1 VTSGAASTDISTD
14 ISTKAASRTAMLR
27 PFVLAYAVN
36 PLALAMFWALRRLHV
51 VAPEPLWVYLLVL
64 WGGALVGSAS
74 EVWFRRQSSRASVHV
89 RVLVQT
95 AVVTATLYVTG
106 WGPVLAVA
114 YAFMAQENVARS
126 GSKTW
131 RITAGWTVLWL
142 GIGQLA
148 IWRGIAPSLI
158 KEPLVHGLA
167 ALEALGVVIVVRMA
181 GAVMDQKEAAEAQL
195 RSSEDRFRSLVQN
208 SSDLTIVMDTTGEI
222 TYASEASL
230 HLLGRTPEDLIGEQ
244 AAGLVHPDDISWLRV
259 QLSAELG
266 VMTTAEPLELRV
278 RHADGTWRHIEA
290 VVANLVDRP
299 SVAGVVVNA
308 RDLTE
313 RKRVEAALE
322 HQALHDA
329 LTGLPNR
336 LLFLDRLEQAIAR
349 ASRDH
354 ATPAVMFLD
363 LDRFKLVN
371 DGLGHDAG
379 DDLLVAVAERLRG
392 ALRPGDTVARFG
404 GDEFVLLFEGLSEP
418 ESADVLARRIL
429 ACFSQPFPV
438 GGEQFQASA
447 SLGVAL
453 GDGIK
458 TAGELVRDADA
469 AMYRAKALG
478 RGRLQLFDA
487 ATQDEALSRVHTETA
502 LRDAL
507 ARGELRLHF
516 QPIVELAGCRP
527 VGVEALLRWEHPARG
542 LLAPDA
548 FIAVAEDSGLI
559 VPIGA
564 WVLAEA
570 CRRVRAWN
578 ELLDEAHQLRLSVN
592 LSARQLAEPELL
604 ATVRDTLLGA
614 GIDPRHLELS
624 LEITEALMLHDPEMA
639 AQRLGEL
646 RALGVQFAID
656 DFGTGYSSLAYLR
669 RFPVSV
675 VKIDSPF
682 VAGLGIDDHDEAIVS
697 AIVRLAHT
705 LGLRVVAEGV
715 ETQLQ
720 LAHLRAMGCDYAQGF
735 LLGRP
740 EPAERMD
747 FLTGDMFVTRTPAAS
762 PPSAHA

>member
-1 VTSGAASTDISTD
+1 
-14 ISTKAASRTAMLR
+14 M
-27 PFVLAYAVN
+27 
-36 PLALAMFWALRRLHV
+36 
-51 VAPEPLWVYLLVL
+51 
-64 WGGALVGSAS
+64 
-74 EVWFRRQSSRASVHV
+74 
-89 RVLVQT
+89 
-95 AVVTATLYVTG
+95 
-106 WGPVLAVA
+106 
-114 YAFMAQENVARS
+114 
-126 GSKTW
+126 
-131 RITAGWTVLWL
+131 
-142 GIGQLA
+142 
-148 IWRGIAPSLI
+148 
-158 KEPLVHGLA
+158 
-167 ALEALGVVIVVRMA
+167 
-181 GAVMDQKEAAEAQL
+181 
-195 RSSEDRFRSLVQN
+195 
-208 SSDLTIVMDTTGEI
+208 
-222 TYASEASL
+222 
-230 HLLGRTPEDLIGEQ
+230 
-244 AAGLVHPDDISWLRV
+244 
-259 QLSAELG
+259 
-266 VMTTAEPLELRV
+266 
-278 RHADGTWRHIEA
+278 
-290 VVANLVDRP
+290 
-299 SVAGVVVNA
+299 AGVVVNA

-527 VGVEALLRWEHPARG
+527 VGVEALLRWEHPTRG

-740 EPAERMD
+740 QPPDRMD

-762 PPSAHA
+762 PPSAHT

>member
-1 VTSGAASTDISTD
+1 
-14 ISTKAASRTAMLR
+14 MLR
-27 PFVLAYAVN
+27 PIVLSYAVN
-36 PLALAMFWALRRLHV
+36 PFALAALWALRRWDL
-51 VAPEPLWVYLLVL
+51 VADEPLWAYFVVL
-64 WGGALVGSAS
+64 WGGALVGTGS
-74 EVWFRRQSSRASVHV
+74 ELWFRRHPTRATLHI

-106 WGPVLAVA
+106 WGPVLAIA

-131 RITAGWTVLWL
+131 RITAGWTVVWL

-158 KEPLVHGLA
+158 EVPLVHGLA

-181 GAVMDQKEAAEAQL
+181 GAVTDQKERAEAKL
-195 RSSEDRFRSLVQN
+195 RASEERFRSLVQN
-208 SSDLTIVMDTTGEI
+208 SSDLTMVTDTTGHI
-222 TYASEASL
+222 TYASEASIR
-230 HLLGRTPEDLIGEQ
+230 LLGRPPDDLVGEQ
-244 AAGLVHPDDISWLRV
+244 AAELVHPDDISWLQV

-266 VMTTAEPLELRV
+266 VLTTAEPLELRV
-278 RHADGTWRHIEA
+278 RHTDGTWRHVEA
-290 VVANLVDRP
+290 VVANLLDLP

-336 LLFLDRLEQAIAR
+336 LLFLDRLEQALAR
-349 ASRDH
+349 AGREH

-379 DDLLVAVAERLRG
+379 DELLVGVAARLRD

-404 GDEFVLLFEGLSEP
+404 GDEFVLLFEGLSTP
-418 ESADVLARRIL
+418 ETAEVLARRIL
-429 ACFSQPFPV
+429 ACFAEPFPV
-438 GGEQFQASA
+438 GGDPFHVSA
-447 SLGVAL
+447 SLGVAI
-453 GDGIK
+453 GDGVK
-458 TAGELVRDADA
+458 TAGDLVRDADA

-487 ATQDEALSRVHTETA
+487 TTEDEALSRVHTETA
-502 LRDAL
+502 LRQAL
-507 ARGELRLHF
+507 AQGELRLHF
-516 QPIVELAGCRP
+516 QPIFELVECRP
-527 VGVEALLRWEHPARG
+527 VGVEALLRWEHPTRG
-542 LLAPDA
+542 LLGPDA
-548 FIAVAEDSGLI
+548 FIDVAEDSGLI

-570 CRRVRAWN
+570 CRQVRAWN
-578 ELLDEAHQLRLSVN
+578 EMLEHDHPLRLSVN
-592 LSARQLAEPELL
+592 LSARQLAEPGLL

-614 GIDPRHLELS
+614 GIDPRRLDLS
-624 LEITEALMLHDPEMA
+624 LEITEALVLHDPETA
-639 AQRLGEL
+639 ALRLGEL

-669 RFPVSV
+669 RFPVSI
-675 VKIDSPF
+675 VKVDAPF
-682 VAGLGIDDHDEAIVS
+682 VAGLGIDEHDEAIVS
-697 AIVRLAHT
+697 AVVRLAHT
-705 LGLRVVAEGV
+705 LGLRVAAEGV
-715 ETQLQ
+715 ETELQ
-720 LAHLRAMGCDYAQGF
+720 LAHLRVMGCDYAQGF

-740 EPAERMD
+740 EPPERMD
-747 FLTGDMFVTRTPAAS
+747 LLTSGVFANQTRGPS
-762 PPSAHA
+762 PPFV

>member
-1 VTSGAASTDISTD
+1 MG
-14 ISTKAASRTAMLR
+14 ASRRAMLR

-36 PLALAMFWALRRLHV
+36 PVALAAFWALRRSHL
-51 VAPEPLWVYLLVL
+51 VAPEPLWVYFLVL
-64 WGGALVGSAS
+64 WGGALVGTAG
-74 EVWFRRQSSRASVHV
+74 EIWFRRHPSHLSLHL

-106 WGPVLAVA
+106 WGPVLAIA

-131 RITAGWTVLWL
+131 RITAGWTVVWL

-158 KEPLVHGLA
+158 SEPLVHGLA

-181 GAVMDQKEAAEAQL
+181 GAVIDQKERAEAQL
-195 RSSEDRFRSLVQN
+195 RSSEERFRSLVQN
-208 SSDLTIVMDTTGEI
+208 SSDLTMVMDTSGQI
-222 TYASEASL
+222 TYASEASIR
-230 HLLGRTPEDLIGEQ
+230 LLGRVPEDLMGEQ

-278 RHADGTWRHIEA
+278 RHADGTWRHVEA
-290 VVANLVDRP
+290 VVANLLDRP
-299 SVAGVVVNA
+299 AVSGVVVNA

-349 ASRDH
+349 ASREH

-379 DDLLVAVAERLRG
+379 DDLLVGVAERLRG
-392 ALRPGDTVARFG
+392 ALRPGDSVARFG

-418 ESADVLARRIL
+418 EAADVLARRIL
-429 ACFSQPFPV
+429 ACFAQPFLV
-438 GGEQFQASA
+438 GGERFQASA

-487 ATQDEALSRVHTETA
+487 TTQDEALSRVHIESA
-502 LRDAL
+502 LRDAV
-507 ARGELRLHF
+507 ARDELRLHF
-516 QPIVELAGCRP
+516 QPIFELVECRA
-527 VGVEALLRWEHPARG
+527 VGVEALLRWQHPTRG
-542 LLAPDA
+542 LLGPDA
-548 FIAVAEDSGLI
+548 FIDVAEDSGLI

-570 CRRVRAWN
+570 CRQVRAWN
-578 ELLDEAHQLRLSVN
+578 EVLDEAHPLRLSVN
-592 LSARQLAEPELL
+592 LSARQLAEPGLL

-614 GIDPRHLELS
+614 GIDPHRLDLS
-624 LEITEALMLHDPEMA
+624 LEITEALVLHDPETA
-639 AQRLGEL
+639 ALRLGEL
-646 RALGVQFAID
+646 RAIGVQFAID

-669 RFPVSV
+669 RFPVSI
-675 VKIDSPF
+675 VKVDSPF
-682 VAGLGIDDHDEAIVS
+682 VAGLGIDEHDEAIVS
-697 AIVRLAHT
+697 AVVRLAHT
-705 LGLRVVAEGV
+705 LGLQVVAEGV
-715 ETQLQ
+715 ETELQ

-740 EPAERMD
+740 EPPERMD
-747 FLTGDMFVTRTPAAS
+747 VLTSGLFAQ
-762 PPSAHA
+762 